1 MLIGVLF
8 TVQYYNIRSAQMMSL
23 NILEMLENEINIY
36 KIKTIDDFR
45 KFVTQSDKED
55 LRITIISTNGTV
67 IADTLI
73 SNLDKNQIENH
84 GDRSEFIET
93 LHGPSNH
100 VAYSLKESETQDIVS
115 IYSAKKIKVDN
126 NDYILRTA
134 IPIDS
139 INRYFLSFL
148 FTILIVLTIVIII
161 IALVLPLITRNIM
174 VPFNIIKS
182 SLNNISENNSEIP
195 KNLTNFDEINVV
207 LYDINRLASNLNN
220 NIKKYQT
227 EKEKLGYVLE
237 NIEQGII
244 AIDKDK
250 NIVFINQYT
259 LDLLDIS
266 KDTPTHILE
275 IMREK
280 EVIEKINKAVEL
292 NRYSRFDISY
302 HNGSVNIAFT
312 IIPIFNNSK
321 IVALIKLEDVTDIRK
336 LEIEKQDFFINASH
350 ELNTPLTSIVGYSEL
365 LLSNN
370 SKNREDFAKRI
381 NDEALRMKDLVSDM
395 LTLSKIE
402 ESWQETIDEKIDL
415 KEIVINVLASNKLK
429 ASNKNITIIKDIESG
444 FIFANKEKIIEVVN
458 NLVDNA
464 IKYTDKDGE
473 IKVKLN
479 SSKDKIVFSVIDT
492 GCGIPSQY
500 LNRIFERFFRV
511 KNEQYLK
518 VSGTGLGLTIVKNI
532 CNYYKADIYIKSK
545 EHVGTEISVD
555 FTAYKK

>member
-292 NRYSRFDISY
+292 NRYSRFDISS

>member
-73 SNLDKNQIENH
+73 SNLDKNPIENH

-292 NRYSRFDISY
+292 NRYSRFDISS